1 MRRRT
6 FWVGPVV
13 GRYLLVLVFGVALG
27 FGAAFGLGMALG
39 LAPPRSAPAAE
50 APRLPPPTPTPSA
63 KSVPPPATPIPTPAA
78 QPPLTTALA
87 PAPDPVASALARIA
101 YDEDLVAG
109 IFERTGPSIVN
120 VNARV
125 QNQDD
130 QARVRQG
137 TGSGF
142 IVDRDGHILTNNHVV
157 RDASRVE
164 VVLADGARLPAE
176 IVGRDALNDIA
187 LLKVQAAPEQLPP
200 VPLGDSTALRV
211 GQMAVAIGNPF
222 GLTRTLTVGVVSGL
236 GRPIED
242 AGRRPLLDMVQ
253 TDAAIN
259 PGNSGGPLLNA
270 RGEVIGIN
278 TLIDRSQLAVGF
290 AIPINTAKG
299 ILPSLIAGRD
309 VERPWVGIS
318 GINLTPILAEQL
330 GLSVLEGILV
340 RETVA
345 NGPAAAAGVRGG
357 TNDQPARGDIVRA
370 VDGQPVKRVSDL
382 VAAIDRRQVG
392 ETVSLLVVRDGQEI
406 VVPVVLG
413 AFPDSR

>member
-1 MRRRT
+1 ML
-6 FWVGPVV
+6 

-39 LAPPRSAPAAE
+39 LAPSRSAPAAE
-50 APRLPPPTPTPSA
+50 APWLPPPVPTPPA
-63 KSVPPPATPIPTPAA
+63 KPVPPPTAPIPALAA
-78 QPPLTTALA
+78 QPPLTTAVA
-87 PAPDPVASALARIA
+87 PPPDPVASAMARIA
-101 YDEDLVAG
+101 YDEELVAG

-157 RDASRVE
+157 RDAVRVE
-164 VVLADGARLPAE
+164 VVLLDGSRLPAE
-176 IVGRDALNDIA
+176 VVGQDALNDIA
-187 LLKVQAAPEQLPP
+187 LLKVEAAPEQLPP
-200 VPLGDSTALRV
+200 VPLGDSAGLRV
-211 GQMAVAIGNPF
+211 GQMAIAIGNPF
-222 GLTRTLTVGVVSGL
+222 GFTRTLTVGVVSGL

-290 AIPINTAKG
+290 AIPINTARG
-299 ILPSLIAGRD
+299 ILPSLIAGQA
-309 VERPWVGIS
+309 VERPWIGIS
-318 GINLTPILAEQL
+318 GINLTPIVAEQL
-330 GLSVLEGILV
+330 GLSVSEGILV
-340 RETVA
+340 RETIVD
-345 NGPAAAAGVRGG
+345 GPAAAAGIRGG
-357 TNDQPARGDIVRA
+357 TNDQPTQGDVLRS
-370 VDGQPVKRVSDL
+370 VDGQPVQRVADL
-382 VAAIDRRQVG
+382 VAAIDRRKVG
-392 ETVSLLVVRDGQEI
+392 ESVVVTLVRDGQELS
-406 VVPVVLG
+406 VPVVLG
-413 AFPDSR
+413 AFPEGR